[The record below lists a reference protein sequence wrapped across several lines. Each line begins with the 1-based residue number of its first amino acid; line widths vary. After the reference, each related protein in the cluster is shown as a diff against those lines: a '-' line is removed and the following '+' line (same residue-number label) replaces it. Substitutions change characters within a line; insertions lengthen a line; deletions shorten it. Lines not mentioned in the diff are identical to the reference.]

1 MARIVTQDKL
11 NELANAEIDLGKGG
25 GYCPTYREIT
35 DNWGGSETVTLKIID
50 CNISYDPGA
59 QDGLVWVKLELSK
72 PLNQDIRVVTGG
84 SSDDIWMLAGQT
96 VREISW
102 NDSYDT
108 GYVFLEDAYDT
119 NDDPVPNV
127 EVDKTHKYL
136 GALIPGTNYASVS
149 IDSQANFTVT
159 FDYPVDSEL
168 KVKVRWEEENYDGY
182 LCDNWSYVTIP
193 VYDMEASSHGAWNCG
208 GNYTTNAVIDEIIP
222 SSDKFQEYVIN

>member
-1 MARIVTQDKL
+1 MTKIVTQDKL
-11 NELANAEIDLGKGG
+11 NELSGLSIDLGKGG
-25 GYCPTYREIT
+25 GYCPTYKEIT

-59 QDGLVWVKLELSK
+59 QDGVIWIKVQLSK
-72 PLNQDIRVVTGG
+72 PLNQDIRI
-84 SSDDIWMLAGQT
+84 SMYSDDLWIYAGQT
-96 VREISW
+96 VKEFSW
-102 NDSYDT
+102 NDSYNSE
-108 GYVFLEDAYDT
+108 YVSLGSVYDS
-119 NDDPVPNV
+119 DDNPVPNL
-127 EVDKTHKYL
+127 EVDKTNKYL

-182 LCDNWSYVTIP
+182 LCDNYSYAIVP
-193 VYDMEASSHGAWNCG
+193 VYDMEASGHGAWNCG